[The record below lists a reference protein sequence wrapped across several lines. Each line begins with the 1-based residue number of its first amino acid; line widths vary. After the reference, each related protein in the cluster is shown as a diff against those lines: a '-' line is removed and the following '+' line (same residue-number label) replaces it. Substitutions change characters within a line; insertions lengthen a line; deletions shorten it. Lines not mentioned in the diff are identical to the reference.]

1 MTLDTAVNL
10 TSGMMAAAFIQQS
23 LEHLRPA
30 VRLQE
35 RLLFVPRL
43 FLSLL
48 LLAASLGI
56 QMPGIGPALLTLAL
70 VVNHLFILSLFNGPY
85 NGGADRMSLLVLLC
99 LTCTFNLSNPAWQ
112 ELAFGYLGIQLLLSY
127 LIAGWVKIKNPD
139 WRSGKALRDV
149 FLFSAY
155 PAGENIRKWA
165 DHPRILFGAGWAVM
179 LFELAFPLTFLSAP
193 TLIAGLAIAA
203 LFHGANAC
211 LFGLNRFF
219 WIWICAYPS
228 ILWLQER
235 VMTAADRPPLG

>member
-1 MTLDTAVNL
+1 MTLDSALHL
-10 TSGMMAAAFIQQS
+10 TSGMMALAFIQQS

-43 FLSLL
+43 ILSLA
-48 LLAASLGI
+48 LLAASMGVVGLD
-56 QMPGIGPALLTLAL
+56 PAWLTGAL
-70 VVNHLFILSLFNGPY
+70 VVNHLVILPFFNGPY
-85 NGGADRMSLLVLLC
+85 NGGADRMGLLILLC
-99 LTCTFNLSNPAWQ
+99 VTGAYALPDPRWR
-112 ELAFGYLGIQLLLSY
+112 ELAFGYLGMQLLLSY
-127 LIAGWVKIKNPD
+127 VMAGWVKVVNRD
-139 WRSGKALRDV
+139 WRSGRALRDV

-155 PAGENIRKWA
+155 PAGENLRQWA
-165 DHPRILFGAGWAVM
+165 RHPRLLLTAGWAVM
-179 LFELAFPLTFLSAP
+179 AFELAFPLTVLSRPA
-193 TLIAGLAIAA
+193 LIVGLALAA

-235 VMTAADRPPLG
+235 VTG

>member
-1 MTLDTAVNL
+1 MTLDFAVNL
-10 TSGMMAAAFIQQS
+10 TSGMMALAFIQQS

-30 VRLQE
+30 VRRQE

-43 FLSLL
+43 ILSLL
-48 LLAASLGI
+48 LLAASLGK
-56 QMPGIGPALLTLAL
+56 QLPGMDPALLTLAL
-70 VVNHLFILSLFNGPY
+70 VVNHLFILPFFNGPY
-85 NGGADRMSLLVLLC
+85 NGGADRMSLLVLIC
-99 LTCTFNLSNPAWQ
+99 LTCTLNVSDPVWK
-112 ELAFGYLGIQLLLSY
+112 EIAFGYLGMQLLLSY
-127 LIAGWVKIKNPD
+127 LMAGWVKVRNPD
-139 WRSGKALRDV
+139 WRSGRALKDV

-165 DHPRILFGAGWAVM
+165 DQPRVLFGAGWAVM
-179 LFELAFPLTFLSAP
+179 LFELAFPLAFLSGP
-193 TLIAGLAIAA
+193 TLMAGLAIAA

-235 VMTAADRPPLG
+235 VLASADHPPLG